1 MNIKILAIVF
11 MLATSVTLNAQ
22 THFGFGLKKDLFCVS
37 LNPEKA
43 VDATF
48 NVDKVDVSVLLNEH
62 FRIGLGVQLGK
73 IVNHDGKRYE
83 QGAGL
88 SLNLAYLFDFKDYK
102 DFAIAPTF
110 SVDNSFKD
118 FKSFKNIDVD
128 LGVRT
133 YIMKSM
139 FLGTGVRY
147 AQWNHSDIV
156 NDKNCYSWY
165 WEMGFQLI
173 ISNKPKPTNRNN
185 SEMSEPC
192 AKNAKR

>member
-128 LGVRT
+128 LGVRSYLFKAM
-133 YIMKSM
+133 YI
-139 FLGTGVRY
+139 GTGARY
-147 AQWNHSDIV
+147 AQWNNSDIV
-156 NDKNCYSWY
+156 NGNNCFTWY
-165 WEMGFQLI
+165 WEMGFNLDFW
-173 ISNKPKPTNRNN
+173 NR
-185 SEMSEPC
+185 
-192 AKNAKR
+192 AK